1 MEENKE
7 LNTAPQQEN
16 NAPQEESIAD
26 RVRIISPTKLV
37 MKRFFRS
44 KLSVIGLVLFLS
56 LFLFSFIGP
65 LFVGWAEEE
74 VDMSG
79 GQPFTPSLKLSLWIP
94 KAIPI
99 RSTRWRCSIRRQIF
113 TPPP

>member
-65 LFVGWAEEE
+65 LFVGWAE
-74 VDMSG
+74 
-79 GQPFTPSLKLSLWIP
+79 
-94 KAIPI
+94 
-99 RSTRWRCSIRRQIF
+99 
-113 TPPP
+113 